1 MGNRIIPS
9 LLVTEVFFPVKDEKG
24 FAAGV
29 VENLGSQGFY
39 RSFEIGDGYDQEDR
53 NRILRAKEQ
62 NNLSILQWL
71 TFLTYKTDL
80 NVSAI
85 DASLRGKTVKQ
96 IKESLYL
103 AAECGVSTVA
113 FVPGP
118 DPGIHLRKQ
127 GLEAFYESLCEI
139 CEEAATFNMHV
150 SIEAMDREVH
160 KKRVL
165 GPTSEAVPII
175 SKVKEK
181 FSNVGLVFDTAHVAL
196 NGEDIFTSLDLAKAT
211 MDRLHFA
218 NVVLDPESPLY
229 GDNHMP
235 IGEPGFLTVEKMSRI
250 LRKADELGIQAEKG
264 LPVAVEVQGRDKI
277 DYFANERTIR
287 AALESAM
294 NLVESN

>member
-1 MGNRIIPS
+1 MSKLIPS
-9 LLVTEVFFPVKDEKG
+9 LLVTEVFFPVKDEEG
-24 FAAGV
+24 FAASV

-39 RSFEIGDGYDQEDR
+39 QSFEIGDGYDQEDR
-53 NRILRAKEQ
+53 KRILQAKEK
-62 NNLSILQWL
+62 NNLSIFQWL

-80 NVSAI
+80 NVSAL
-85 DASLRGKTVKQ
+85 DASLRKKTVSQ

-103 AAECGVSTVA
+103 AAECGVSTVG

-118 DPGIHLRKQ
+118 DQGARLRKA
-127 GLEAFYESLCEI
+127 GLEALYESFCEI

-165 GPTSEAVPII
+165 GLTSEAVPMI
-175 SKVKEK
+175 SKVRETY
-181 FSNVGLVFDTAHVAL
+181 SNAGMVLDTAHVTL
-196 NGEDIFTSLDLAKAT
+196 NGEDIFASLELAQAV

-218 NVVLDPESPLY
+218 NVVEDPKSELY
-229 GDNHMP
+229 GDHHMP
-235 IGEPGFLTVEKMSRI
+235 IGEPGFLTIEKMSQI
-250 LRKADELGIQAEKG
+250 LKKASELGIQSEKG
-264 LPVAVEVQGRDKI
+264 LPVAVEVQGRNKN

-294 NLVESN
+294 NLVASK

>member
-1 MGNRIIPS
+1 VSNRIIPS

-24 FAAGV
+24 FAASV

-53 NRILRAKEQ
+53 KRILQAKEQ
-62 NNLSILQWL
+62 NNLSIFQWL

-85 DASLRGKTVKQ
+85 DASLRERTVKQ

-103 AAECGVSTVA
+103 AAECGVSTVG
-113 FVPGP
+113 FVSGP
-118 DPGIHLRKQ
+118 DPGVSLRKQ

-139 CEEAATFNMHV
+139 CEEAAAFNMHV

-165 GPTSEAVPII
+165 GLTSEAVPII
-175 SKVKEK
+175 SKVREK
-181 FSNVGLVFDTAHVAL
+181 YPNVGLVFDTAHVSL
-196 NGEDIFTSLDLAKAT
+196 NGEDIFTSLELAKST

-235 IGEPGFLTVEKMSRI
+235 IGEPGFLTIEKMSQI
-250 LRKADELGIQAEKG
+250 LQKANELGIQSEIG
-264 LPVAVEVQGRDKI
+264 LPVAIEVQGKDKN

-294 NLVESN
+294 NLVGSK

>member
-1 MGNRIIPS
+1 MSKLIPS

-24 FAAGV
+24 FAASI
-29 VENLGSQGFY
+29 VENLGSKGFY
-39 RSFEIGDGYDQEDR
+39 QSFEIGDGYDQEDR
-53 NRILRAKEQ
+53 KRILQAKEK
-62 NNLSILQWL
+62 NNLSIFQWL

-80 NVSAI
+80 NVSAL
-85 DASLRGKTVKQ
+85 DAAVRKKTVSQ

-103 AAECGVSTVA
+103 AAECGVSTVG

-118 DPGIHLRKQ
+118 DPGVHLRKT
-127 GLEAFYESLCEI
+127 GLEALYESFCEI

-165 GPTSEAVPII
+165 GLTSEAVQLIL
-175 SKVKEK
+175 KVRENY
-181 FSNVGLVFDTAHVAL
+181 SNAGIVFDTSHVTL
-196 NGEDIFTSLDLAKAT
+196 NGEDIFTSLGLAQSV

-218 NVVLDPESPLY
+218 NVVEDPKSELY
-229 GDNHMP
+229 GDHHMP
-235 IGEPGFLTVEKMSRI
+235 IGEPGFLTIEKMAQI
-250 LRKADELGIQAEKG
+250 LQRVAELGIQSEKG
-264 LPVAVEVQGRDKI
+264 LPVAVEVQGRNKN

-294 NLVESN
+294 NLVASK